1 MKSSV
6 LAICV
11 LAAAACHSP
20 KSGVTLAESIRAYNE
35 GVRWERFGAAAAH
48 VPPAERSEFIDE
60 LDQRAKDLRIT
71 DYEIVR
77 VEQQSD
83 KLAQVQIK
91 VSWYLDSEGT
101 LKETSAV
108 QTWERHGKTW
118 WVIEEKRLRGKE
130 MPGLREDLS
139 DKGPQASAAT
149 EALEQ

>member
-11 LAAAACHSP
+11 LAACHSP
-20 KSGVTLAESIRAYNE
+20 KSGVTLSESIRAYNE

-48 VPPAERSEFIDE
+48 VPPAERAEFIDE

-77 VEQQSD
+77 VEQKSD
-83 KLAQVQIK
+83 KLASVQIK
-91 VSWYLDSEGT
+91 VSWYLDSEGA

-108 QTWERHGKTW
+108 KTWERHGKTW
-118 WVIEEKRLRGKE
+118 WVIEEKRVRGKE
-130 MPGLREDLS
+130 MPGLREDPS
-139 DKGPQASAAT
+139 DPGPQAAAT
-149 EALEQ
+149 SEATEQ